1 MGSLIRAV
9 LDCPF
14 LQTIGMWVDS
24 LIPFSLK
31 TKNRMAE
38 KKPMVQ
44 QPGEDAERSLL
55 EILADGKE
63 VVEIRGNK
71 YKIGTL
77 HKGTMVKVSELVL
90 EKESSNNE
98 EDSTNQIN
106 EDKIQ
111 SKIAAAYILNS
122 WWTLYFLG
130 GIVWSIYWRWLYYIK
145 EYTDVDYLPLM
156 LLCKKKAQKQSAA
169 YLHNTTLA
177 TDMKMTTMTMTRK
190 EVNRIRVAHSM
201 EQPGQQQ

>member
-1 MGSLIRAV
+1 
-9 LDCPF
+9 
-14 LQTIGMWVDS
+14 
-24 LIPFSLK
+24 
-31 TKNRMAE
+31 MAE
-38 KKPMVQ
+38 KKPLVQ

-77 HKGTMVKVSELVL
+77 HKGTRVKVSELVL
-90 EKESSNNE
+90 EKESSEND
-98 EDSTNQIN
+98 EDAKNQIN

-111 SKIAAAYILNS
+111 AKIAAAYILNS

-130 GIVWSIYWRWLYYIK
+130 GIVWHIYWRWLYYVK
-145 EYTDVDYLPLM
+145 EYTDSDYLPLM

-190 EVNRIRVAHSM
+190 EVNRIRVARST
-201 EQPGQQQ
+201 EQPGAAQ